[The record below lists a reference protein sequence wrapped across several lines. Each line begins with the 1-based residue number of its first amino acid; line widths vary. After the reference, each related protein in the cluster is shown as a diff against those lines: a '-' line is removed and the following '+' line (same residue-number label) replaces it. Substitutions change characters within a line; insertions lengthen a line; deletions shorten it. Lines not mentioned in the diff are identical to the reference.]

1 MKERII
7 QLREALKMSQADFGK
22 KIGLARSG
30 ISSVENGQRVV
41 QERHIK
47 LILSAFPDVSEDW
60 LRNGI
65 GKMFKSSSSEAER
78 LVKKYSFPDIVG
90 KLLKVYEGLNNNQQ
104 EAVLE
109 YAQRIRFDNSRGPV
123 ALFVGGQYIGTVKNS
138 KIEDM
143 ISDWLRREQPIFAVV
158 SRVDDDEY
166 TAAFDLYLYRNE
178 QRRKGGK
185 G

>member
-30 ISSVENGQRVV
+30 ISSVENGQRIV

-47 LILSAFPDVSEDW
+47 LILSAFPDVSEEW
-60 LRNGI
+60 LRNGV
-65 GKMFKSSSSEAER
+65 GKMFKESRSEAER

-109 YAQRIRFDNSRGPV
+109 YAQRFIASLIDEDGIEAKVEAYRQELLAEKNTATSS
-123 ALFVGGQYIGTVKNS
+123 ASQIGNG
-138 KIEDM
+138 E
-143 ISDWLRREQPIFAVV
+143 
-158 SRVDDDEY
+158 
-166 TAAFDLYLYRNE
+166 TA
-178 QRRKGGK
+178 
-185 G
+185 

>member
-60 LRNGI
+60 LRNGV
-65 GKMFKSSSSEAER
+65 GEMFKSSSSEAER

-109 YAQRIRFDNSRGPV
+109 YAQRFIASMIDDDGIEAKVEAYRQELLSE
-123 ALFVGGQYIGTVKNS
+123 KNS
-138 KIEDM
+138 AMSSASQIGN
-143 ISDWLRREQPIFAVV
+143 
-158 SRVDDDEY
+158 DE
-166 TAAFDLYLYRNE
+166 TA
-178 QRRKGGK
+178 
-185 G
+185 

>member
-47 LILSAFPDVSEDW
+47 LILSAFPDVSEEW
-60 LRNGI
+60 LRNGV
-65 GKMFKSSSSEAER
+65 GEMFKSSSNEAER
-78 LVKKYSFPDIVG
+78 LVKKYRFPDIVG

-109 YAQRIRFDNSRGPV
+109 YAQRFIASLIDDDGIEAKVEAYRQELLSE
-123 ALFVGGQYIGTVKNS
+123 KNS
-138 KIEDM
+138 AMSSASQTGND
-143 ISDWLRREQPIFAVV
+143 V
-158 SRVDDDEY
+158 
-166 TAAFDLYLYRNE
+166 TA
-178 QRRKGGK
+178 
-185 G
+185 

>member
-60 LRNGI
+60 LRNGV
-65 GKMFKSSSSEAER
+65 GEMFKSSSSEAER

-109 YAQRIRFDNSRGPV
+109 YAQRFV
-123 ALFVGGQYIGTVKNS
+123 ASLIDDDGIEAKVEAYRQELLSEKNS
-138 KIEDM
+138 AMSSASQTGND
-143 ISDWLRREQPIFAVV
+143 V
-158 SRVDDDEY
+158 
-166 TAAFDLYLYRNE
+166 TA
-178 QRRKGGK
+178 
-185 G
+185 

>member
-60 LRNGI
+60 LRNGV
-65 GKMFKSSSSEAER
+65 GEMFKSSSSEAER

-90 KLLKVYEGLNNNQQ
+90 KLLKVYERLNNNQK

-109 YAQRIRFDNSRGPV
+109 YAQRFIAS
-123 ALFVGGQYIGTVKNS
+123 
-138 KIEDM
+138 M
-143 ISDWLRREQPIFAVV
+143 I
-158 SRVDDDEY
+158 DDDGIEAKVEAY
-166 TAAFDLYLYRNE
+166 RQELLAEKEAVTSSASQIGNGETA
-178 QRRKGGK
+178 
-185 G
+185 

>member
-60 LRNGI
+60 LRDGV
-65 GKMFKSSSSEAER
+65 GDMFKASSSEAER

-109 YAQRIRFDNSRGPV
+109 YAQRFIASMIDDDGIEAKVEAYRQELLSE
-123 ALFVGGQYIGTVKNS
+123 KNS
-138 KIEDM
+138 AMSSASQIGN
-143 ISDWLRREQPIFAVV
+143 
-158 SRVDDDEY
+158 DE
-166 TAAFDLYLYRNE
+166 TA
-178 QRRKGGK
+178 
-185 G
+185 

>member
-1 MKERII
+1 MNERIAE
-7 QLREALKMSQADFGK
+7 LRKALKLSQTDFGK
-22 KIGLARSG
+22 QIGFAASG
-30 ISSVENGQRVV
+30 VSSVENGQRIV

-65 GKMFKSSSSEAER
+65 GEMFKSSSSEAER

-109 YAQRIRFDNSRGPV
+109 YAQRFV
-123 ALFVGGQYIGTVKNS
+123 ASLI
-138 KIEDM
+138 
-143 ISDWLRREQPIFAVV
+143 
-158 SRVDDDEY
+158 DDDGIEAKVEAY
-166 TAAFDLYLYRNE
+166 RQELLAEKEAATSSASQIGNDETA
-178 QRRKGGK
+178 
-185 G
+185 